1 MPKPAPKKNSVPQK
15 RKLPAYILAMY
26 AIALVIANFY
36 KPQWFLDL
44 DLWVYLPLL
53 PLEIWFIIAY
63 KKED

>member
-1 MPKPAPKKNSVPQK
+1 MPKPAPIKNPVPQK
-15 RKLPAYILAMY
+15 QKLPAYILAVY

-36 KPQWFLDL
+36 KPPWFLNL
-44 DLWVYLPLL
+44 DWWVYLPLV